1 MARSQLGMLD
11 AFRFVKSRRP
21 IVAPNFNFMGQL
33 LDFETALARGLVTR
47 HPQRD
52 VIGFITDCQA
62 QQQQQQQQ
70 LQQQQNGHRCDDVM
84 TTE

>member
-1 MARSQLGMLD
+1 
-11 AFRFVKSRRP
+11 
-21 IVAPNFNFMGQL
+21 
-33 LDFETALARGLVTR
+33 VTR